1 LSSLR
6 LGGDGVIASRAGSE
20 AQGGVD
26 VRVRRGS
33 AVNLRMPGY
42 AGGAD
47 DDAAVTAFLS
57 GRNDVTSTAIT
68 SPGTGTY
75 SGGGA
80 CPQP

>member
-1 LSSLR
+1 MAAPCADRNHLTLAGNEPA
-6 LGGDGVIASRAGSE
+6 GGADI
-20 AQGGVD
+20 
-26 VRVRRGS
+26 RVRRGQ

-47 DDAAVTAFLS
+47 DDAAVTTYLT
-57 GRNDVTSTAIT
+57 GRNDVTTVSVT